1 VSDDAPTLGEV
12 VRRLDEVSRRL
23 DDVSTRLDQREVRM
37 AAEYQRRDVAEAQ
50 AQADA
55 IQLRGLE
62 AEQHSIGKRLD
73 AEAAALARRLDT
85 ETSALSVRLNR
96 AEDQR
101 RQDRALLLGSLAFP
115 LLVMLLGALFLS
127 GRL

>member
-1 VSDDAPTLGEV
+1 VTDDAPTLGEV

-23 DDVSTRLDQREVRM
+23 DDVSNRLDQREVRM

-62 AEQHSIGKRLD
+62 AEQHSLGKRLD
-73 AEAAALARRLDT
+73 AEAAAL
-85 ETSALSVRLNR
+85 SVRMNR

-115 LLVMLLGALFLS
+115 VIVMLLGLLFAS
-127 GRL
+127 RL

>member
-1 VSDDAPTLGEV
+1 VSEETPSSGEIW
-12 VRRLDEVSRRL
+12 RLLTKIDKRLDEMS
-23 DDVSTRLDQREVRM
+23 QQ
-37 AAEYQRRDVAEAQ
+37 AAEREKLLVRADVFAAVQ
-50 AQADA
+50 QADA
-55 IQLRGLE
+55 LQMRGLE

-73 AEAAALARRLDT
+73 AEAAALTKRLDA
-85 ETSALSVRLNR
+85 ETAALSVRMNR